1 MEPVTYLS
9 GLTMVII
16 GYLWF
21 LYQGREVSYSS
32 VLQHSVSAR
41 REALYKARG
50 LDVERWLDLVGERKA
65 LRREI
70 GKIAEDYDERVW
82 KARQEERDERQKDVT
97 RDDRED
103 GEKKA
108 VVEGLAPVPDSEEP
122 EGGQTERGAEG
133 SSIDEPLM
141 DPLERPRD
149 GDNTKAKT

>member
-97 RDDRED
+97 RDDGED
-103 GEKKA
+103 GEKN

-122 EGGQTERGAEG
+122 EGERKGRTAEG

-141 DPLERPRD
+141 DPLDRPRD
-149 GDNTKAKT
+149 GDDTKAKT

>member
-9 GLTMVII
+9 GLTMVIM

-50 LDVERWLDLVGERKA
+50 LDVERWLDRVGERRA

-82 KARQEERDERQKDVT
+82 KARQEERGERQKDVT
-97 RDDRED
+97 RDGAED
-103 GEKKA
+103 EEGKD
-108 VVEGLAPVPDSEEP
+108 VEGLAPVPDSEEP
-122 EGGQTERGAEG
+122 EDGQKGQGAG
-133 SSIDEPLM
+133 A
-141 DPLERPRD
+141 PR
-149 GDNTKAKT
+149 

>member
-9 GLTMVII
+9 GLTMVIM

-50 LDVERWLDLVGERKA
+50 LDVERWLDRVGERRA
-65 LRREI
+65 LGREI

-82 KARQEERDERQKDVT
+82 KARQEERGERQKDVT
-97 RDDRED
+97 RDGAEEEEGKD
-103 GEKKA
+103 
-108 VVEGLAPVPDSEEP
+108 VEGLAPVPDSEEP
-122 EGGQTERGAEG
+122 EDGQKGQGAG
-133 SSIDEPLM
+133 A
-141 DPLERPRD
+141 PR
-149 GDNTKAKT
+149 